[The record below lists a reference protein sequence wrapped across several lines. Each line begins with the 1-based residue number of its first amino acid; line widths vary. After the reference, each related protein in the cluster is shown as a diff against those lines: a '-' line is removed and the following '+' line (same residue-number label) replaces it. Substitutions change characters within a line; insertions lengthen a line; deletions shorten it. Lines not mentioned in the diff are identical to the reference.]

1 MSDQSPPKTG
11 SAWPIAFAVIALAI
25 IALAGFIFKTCVDQP
40 ARMAETIARATQPQ
54 VTVNT
59 IVQTSLERLRSESKL
74 VVYTADVAVMV
85 TKVSDKKILSGKVDL
100 GSTVVRLRA
109 AGNKAQII
117 IPLNELKEGDI
128 SFDEGE
134 NRFTVSL
141 PQPRVDED
149 LVEVQTNPTFYEIET
164 EIGWARLDKFSG
176 EALREE
182 AKRELRGAIIA
193 EASHPRILSAAR
205 DSGREQIA
213 GLLEA
218 VVKPMRP
225 EAKVEVR
232 FKDAPASPRATDP

>member
-1 MSDQSPPKTG
+1 MSDQSPPRTG
-11 SAWPIAFAVIALAI
+11 SAWPIAFAVIALAV
-25 IALAGFIFKTCVDQP
+25 IALSGFIFKTCVDQP

-59 IVQTSLERLRSESKL
+59 IIQTSLERLRSESKL

-134 NRFTVSL
+134 NRFTVTL
-141 PQPRVDED
+141 PQARVDED

-193 EASHPRILSAAR
+193 EASHPRILSAAQ

-225 EAKVEVR
+225 EAKIEVC
-232 FKDAPASPRATDP
+232 FKDTPAPSPATTP